1 MPRKINSD
9 GLDIPVVLAARLAD
23 GERTGHED
31 LMSIIIHT
39 VCRRVSD
46 GCQVARGTLAV
57 HRAGGSVRQLAEDCA
72 AWLGEISDFSP
83 DFAKHIEASIYEVA
97 SEDLAAK
104 LAGDGGIPFRRN
116 RRKT

>member
-97 SEDLAAK
+97 SEDLS
-104 LAGDGGIPFRRN
+104 AGT
-116 RRKT
+116 RRKR